1 MELDLA
7 RGEPLAPANMPLPGF
22 VAGLIHRACGRDGFQ
37 TLRPQ

>member
-22 VAGLIHRACGRDGFQ
+22 VAGLIHRARDRGRFQ
-37 TLRPQ
+37 MLRPR